1 MSFVNAF
8 NFDQSNILSFDTEL
22 ICKRFSFF
30 FFKVKNFR
38 FGVKLGCFRIP
49 FLDEDFDMSKLL
61 QYVNTSIEDTE
72 TGEVH
77 DVSLSDLPNL
87 YRQLQIEAEERNDL
101 EAETENDESDS
112 LKFLPEENELEA
124 VAENDES
131 DSLVFLPEE
140 ENNESD

>member
-1 MSFVNAF
+1 
-8 NFDQSNILSFDTEL
+8 
-22 ICKRFSFF
+22 
-30 FFKVKNFR
+30 
-38 FGVKLGCFRIP
+38 
-49 FLDEDFDMSKLL
+49 MSKLL

-140 ENNESD
+140 ENNESDWKPRKWRPRAWTGSINFVIWKYI